1 MESGFQ
7 IFVEGSILLKLAI
20 GIFWAILFLQSGLD
34 KVFDWSGNLSWLK
47 GHFSKSFLASLVT
60 PMLATLTLV
69 EIAAGS
75 VSLMGA
81 IQVLISGDSSLLFLG
96 LALSILSLIM
106 LFFGQ
111 RIAKDYPGAQS
122 IAIYFGIALL
132 SFLFLK

>member
-1 MESGFQ
+1 MDSIFQFLESDTM
-7 IFVEGSILLKLAI
+7 IKVVI

-34 KVFDWSGNLSWLK
+34 KVLDWAGNLSWLK
-47 GHFSKSFLASLVT
+47 GHFSKSPLSSLVT
-60 PMLATLTLV
+60 PMFAILTLS
-69 EIAAGS
+69 EIAAGIF
-75 VSLMGA
+75 SLIGA
-81 IQVLISGDSSLLFLG
+81 IQVIVSGNSSLLSLG
-96 LALSILSLIM
+96 LALSIISLIM